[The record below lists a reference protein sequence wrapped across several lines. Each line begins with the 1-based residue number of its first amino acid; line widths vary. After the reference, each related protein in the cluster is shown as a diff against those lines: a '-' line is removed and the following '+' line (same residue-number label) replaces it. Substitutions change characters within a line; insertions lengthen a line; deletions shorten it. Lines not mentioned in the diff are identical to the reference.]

1 VKIHLCQVI
10 FHHNDVILSALIIT
24 LQGSELIKI
33 VKIEGTVLHKA
44 ILTSHGEY
52 SFQGSPKQSFALLTK
67 LTESF
72 FNNPNCSYYKE
83 RLQNEIS
90 PKKKYIGESLGGF
103 EIHNSVFSH
112 VSWFPWHWCVIMGGI
127 LQPENLIWVSLS
139 RVLTVSLSHSRD
151 W

>member
-90 PKKKYIGESLGGF
+90 PKKKYIGESLGGIRNTQF
-103 EIHNSVFSH
+103 CFLPRKLIPLALVCDNGWNIATREPHLSFTVQSSH
-112 VSWFPWHWCVIMGGI
+112 CEFI
-127 LQPENLIWVSLS
+127 
-139 RVLTVSLSHSRD
+139 T
-151 W
+151 